1 MFAFSERIT
10 DVLAAMVRAGEPESD
25 PNPTIDTLTQALGKR
40 SFGIVLVLFG
50 LPNLIPLPG
59 LPILCGIII
68 GIIGVQM
75 MLGMESLKLPGWL
88 AQRRL
93 RRADLARIVE
103 KAGPSLRI
111 MEKVTRPRL
120 DMLTGPTAQ
129 RSLGV
134 LVLAL
139 GITLQA
145 PIPFLG
151 GLAPGLAVI
160 VLGLAITERDGA
172 LLIAGLVV
180 SALAMAFTFTL
191 TYAIVKQIILLVLRA
206 AGMA

>member
-10 DVLAAMVRAGEPESD
+10 DVLAALVRAGDAESD
-25 PNPTIDTLTQALGKR
+25 PNPTIDTLTRALGKR

-75 MLGMESLKLPGWL
+75 MLGMQNLKLPGWL

-111 MEKVTRPRL
+111 LEKVTRPRL
-120 DMLTGPTAQ
+120 DMLTGPAAQ
-129 RSLGV
+129 RALGA

-160 VLGLAITERDGA
+160 LLGLAITERDGA

-180 SALAMAFTFTL
+180 STLAMVFTFML
-191 TYAIVKQIILLVLRA
+191 TYAIVKQILLFVLRA